1 MLKTI
6 TEMIDVD
13 GMLSR
18 FKDITVLVVGDII
31 LDQFIWGK
39 VSRISPEAPVPV
51 VEVQKETVLLG
62 GAANVVNNIL
72 SLGGRSLICGVIG
85 DDESGRKLL
94 GILQAKGI
102 SSDGIIVWRDHQTT
116 IKTRVVADRRQ
127 QVVRFDLENNEQLN
141 QKLRERLLQYVR
153 SHLGEVDSVILSDY
167 GKGLL
172 SEDLIRG
179 INESAKGEGRM
190 VVVDPKMDNFDYYK
204 GITLITPNK
213 SEAEIASGVKIVDEK
228 SVKRA
233 GEKLQDRFRSQAVLI
248 TRGEE
253 GMTLFER
260 GKKAVNIPTVAKEVY
275 DVTGAGDT
283 VVGVITLAR
292 AAGASFTEAAKIAN
306 YAAGI
311 VVGKV
316 GTATV
321 TPEELKKVINVNR

>member
-1 MLKTI
+1 MQKKI
-6 TEMIDVD
+6 TEMIDIDRIV
-13 GMLSR
+13 SR
-18 FKDITVLVVGDII
+18 FKDVTVIVAGDII

-94 GILQAKGI
+94 DILQAKAI
-102 SSDGIIVWRDHQTT
+102 SSDGIIVWQDHRTT
-116 IKTRVVADRRQ
+116 VKTRVVADRRQ

-141 QKLRERLLQYVR
+141 QKLRER

-204 GITLITPNK
+204 GITLVTPNK
-213 SEAEIASGVKIVDEK
+213 SEAEIASGIKIVDEE
-228 SVKRA
+228 SLKRA

-253 GMTLFER
+253 GMTLFEK
-260 GKKAVNIPTVAKEVY
+260 GEKAVNIPTVAKEVY

-321 TPEELKKVINVNR
+321 TPEELKEAISRNR

>member
-1 MLKTI
+1 MTDAN
-6 TEMIDVD
+6 TMI
-13 GMLSR
+13 SR
-18 FKDITVLVVGDII
+18 FEDVTVLVVGDII
-31 LDQFIWGK
+31 LDEFIWGK

-94 GILQAKGI
+94 GILQDKGI
-102 SSDGIIVWRDHQTT
+102 SSEGIIVRQDRRTT
-116 IKTRVVADRRQ
+116 LKTRVVADRRQ
-127 QVVRFDLENNEQLN
+127 QVVRFDRENNEQLD
-141 QKLRERLLQYVR
+141 QKLRERLLQFIR
-153 SHLGEVDSVILSDY
+153 PHLGEVDSVILSDY

-204 GITLITPNK
+204 DITLITPNK
-213 SEAEIASGVKIVDEK
+213 FEAEIASEIKIVDEE
-228 SVKRA
+228 SLNRA
-233 GEKLQDRFRSQAVLI
+233 GEKLLDRFRSQAVLI
-248 TRGEE
+248 TLGEE
-253 GMTLFER
+253 GMALFER
-260 GKKAVNIPTVAKEVY
+260 GKQAINIPTSRKEVY

-283 VVGVITLAR
+283 VVAVITLAR

-311 VVGKV
+311 VVGRR

-321 TPEELKKVINVNR
+321 RPDELKEAINRDR

>member
-1 MLKTI
+1 MTDANA
-6 TEMIDVD
+6 MI
-13 GMLSR
+13 SR
-18 FKDITVLVVGDII
+18 FEDVTVLVVGDII
-31 LDQFIWGK
+31 LDQFIWGN

-62 GAANVVNNIL
+62 GATNVVNNIL

-94 GILQAKGI
+94 GILQDKGI
-102 SSDGIIVWRDHQTT
+102 SSDGIIIRQDRRTT
-116 IKTRVVADRRQ
+116 VKTRVVADRRQ
-127 QVVRFDLENNEQLN
+127 QVVRFDLEDNEQLD
-141 QKLRERLLQYVR
+141 QKLRERLLHYVR
-153 SHLGEVDSVILSDY
+153 AHLGEVDSVILSDY

-179 INESAKGEGRM
+179 INESARGEGRM

-204 GITLITPNK
+204 GMTLITPNK
-213 SEAEIASGVKIVDEK
+213 FEAEIASGVKIVDEE
-228 SVKRA
+228 SLNRA
-233 GEKLQDRFRSQAVLI
+233 GEKLLDRFRSQAVLI
-248 TRGEE
+248 TLGEE

-260 GKKAVNIPTVAKEVY
+260 GKQAVNIPTVAKEVY

-283 VVGVITLAR
+283 VVAVITLAK
-292 AAGASFTEAAKIAN
+292 ATGASFTEAAEIAN

-321 TPEELKKVINVNR
+321 SPDELKEAINRGR

>member
-1 MLKTI
+1 MTDASA
-6 TEMIDVD
+6 MI
-13 GMLSR
+13 SR
-18 FKDITVLVVGDII
+18 FEHVTVLVVGDII

-62 GAANVVNNIL
+62 GAANVVHNIL
-72 SLGGRSLICGVIG
+72 SLGGRSLICGIIG

-94 GILQAKGI
+94 GILQDKGI
-102 SSDGIIVWRDHQTT
+102 SSEGIIIRQDRRTT
-116 IKTRVVADRRQ
+116 VKTRVVADRRQ
-127 QVVRFDLENNEQLN
+127 QVVRFDLEDNEQLD
-141 QKLRERLLQYVR
+141 QKFRERLLQYVR
-153 SHLGEVDSVILSDY
+153 AHLGEVDSVILSDY

-179 INESAKGEGRM
+179 INESARGEGRM

-204 GITLITPNK
+204 GMTLITPNK
-213 SEAEIASGVKIVDEK
+213 FEAEIASGVKIVDEE
-228 SVKRA
+228 SLNRA
-233 GEKLQDRFRSQAVLI
+233 GEILQDRFRSQAVLI
-248 TRGEE
+248 TLGEE

-260 GKKAVNIPTVAKEVY
+260 GKQAVNIPTVAKEVY

-283 VVGVITLAR
+283 VVAVITLAK
-292 AAGASFTEAAKIAN
+292 AAGASFTEAAEIAN

-321 TPEELKKVINVNR
+321 SPDELKEAINRGR